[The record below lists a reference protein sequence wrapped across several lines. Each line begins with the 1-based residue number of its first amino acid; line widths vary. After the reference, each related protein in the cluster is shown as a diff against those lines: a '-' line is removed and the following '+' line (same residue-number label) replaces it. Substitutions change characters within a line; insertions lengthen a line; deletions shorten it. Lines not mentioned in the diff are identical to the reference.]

1 MGPLKKGVLNRFL
14 LTVEFWLNAEPENQ
28 NTFKSV

>member
-1 MGPLKKGVLNRFL
+1 LFNRFL
-14 LTVEFWLNAEPENQ
+14 LTMEFWLNAEPENQ